1 MEYLYSQTNRVLEVD
16 YLMDPDAP
24 DGSDEHL
31 EGDLEYEDLDMYDL
45 KSPPFL
51 ELSLKPLQ
59 PVQYQAALLQSPS
72 SSLSTSQPDPIVSST
87 SGPIKDEPTTADQFT
102 PQGIS
107 QEDDNV
113 SGVHCYKKKKK
124 VPTLYNK
131 VPFVIVVNK
140 NIFVIGS
147 TLFFSGKVRWA

>member
-1 MEYLYSQTNRVLEVD
+1 
-16 YLMDPDAP
+16 MDPDAP

-72 SSLSTSQPDPIVSST
+72 SGLSTSQPDPIVSST

-124 VPTLYNK
+124 FQHFTIRFHSLLLLTK
-131 VPFVIVVNK
+131 T
-140 NIFVIGS
+140 NIEK
-147 TLFFSGKVRWA
+147 LFSSIY

>member
-1 MEYLYSQTNRVLEVD
+1 
-16 YLMDPDAP
+16 MDPDAP

-31 EGDLEYEDLDMYDL
+31 EGDLEYEDSDFDDL
-45 KSPPFL
+45 KSPQFL

-59 PVQYQAALLQSPS
+59 PIQYQAAFLQSPS

-113 SGVHCYKKKKK
+113 SGVHCKKINKK
-124 VPTLYNK
+124 TLYNTFTNNTIIK
-131 VPFVIVVNK
+131 KLYI
-140 NIFVIGS
+140 
-147 TLFFSGKVRWA
+147 